1 MQGGREG
8 VGGESMM
15 DGEKDRDR
23 RKGMEKA
30 HKKKQLKANVEKGK
44 EDKRRRGTS
53 GQRKDSDG

>member
-1 MQGGREG
+1 
-8 VGGESMM
+8 MM

>member
-1 MQGGREG
+1 MQRGMEG

-30 HKKKQLKANVEKGK
+30 NKKK
-44 EDKRRRGTS
+44 
-53 GQRKDSDG
+53 

>member
-1 MQGGREG
+1 MEG

-30 HKKKQLKANVEKGK
+30 DKKK
-44 EDKRRRGTS
+44 
-53 GQRKDSDG
+53 

>member
-1 MQGGREG
+1 MEG

-23 RKGMEKA
+23 RKGIKRSSSKQML
-30 HKKKQLKANVEKGK
+30 KKGRVGK

-53 GQRKDSDG
+53 GQRKDTDG